1 MIDNVN
7 VNIKLKGEYKLNI
20 IENNSVIYSTPWSNN
35 TILSGG
41 LVDLYSNSIPDLL
54 MYLDIGTSNLLS
66 GSNGYGLSGV
76 ISPSKFKNV
85 LRGSIETYQDTLTSK
100 TYYTSFTTTAATSSI
115 TVSEFAIK
123 RSPLSGAFAR
133 NTFLSSYSILED
145 QIINFEYKLT
155 VGWGSTTTSRLPI
168 TGNNFNYTYT
178 IPITSTTY
186 NIPYDRVYYN
196 NNYLFLLGNIYDE
209 SYLPQLSLP
218 NMGDAYPYFYE
229 WGIKDSAT
237 SIYKPIELLSSID
250 NTTRKVSVTTIYNNI
265 TCNSNAGVFD
275 NITTALL
282 VKDADL
288 TSYNYKFNATRFAY
302 PLVVYN
308 DYKTCN
314 LPLNTETQV
323 VILSTAPE
331 FNILSLAYT
340 YTWGECININNAEG
354 GDMLYE
360 DGSNILYE
368 DDTFLIN

>member
-1 MIDNVN
+1 MIDNNIN
-7 VNIKLKGEYKLNI
+7 VDIKLRGQYKLNI
-20 IENNSVIYSTPWSNN
+20 VENNRVVYSTPWSNN

-41 LVDLYSNSIPDLL
+41 LVDLYSNSIPDMLQ
-54 MYLDIGTSNLLS
+54 YLDIGTSNLLS

-76 ISPSKFKNV
+76 ILPSVFKNI

-100 TYYTSFTTTAATSSI
+100 SYYTSFTTTTASDDI
-115 TVSEFAIK
+115 TIAEFAIK
-123 RSPLSGAFAR
+123 KSTSPLSGAFAR
-133 NTFLSSYSILED
+133 NTFLSSYSISEG

-155 VGWGSTTTSRLPI
+155 VGWGSTTTSLLPI
-168 TGNNFNYTYT
+168 TGNSPNYTYT

-196 NNYLFLLGNIYDE
+196 NNYLFLLGNIYNE

-218 NMGDAYPYFYE
+218 NMGDAYPYFFE
-229 WGIKDSAT
+229 WGIKDSST

-250 NTTRKVSVTTIYNNI
+250 NITKRFSVTTIYSNI
-265 TCNSNAGVFD
+265 TCNTNAGIFD

-302 PLVVYN
+302 PLVIYN
-308 DYKTCN
+308 NYYTCN
-314 LPLNTETQV
+314 LPLIVQQQINTLTPT
-323 VILSTAPE
+323 LTAPE

-340 YTWGECININNAEG
+340 YTWGEC
-354 GDMLYE
+354 
-360 DGSNILYE
+360 
-368 DDTFLIN
+368 

>member
-76 ISPSKFKNV
+76 ISPSIFKNV

-100 TYYTSFTTTAATSSI
+100 SYYTSFTTTAATANTTI
-115 TVSEFAIK
+115 SEFAIK

-168 TGNNFNYTYT
+168 TGNNSNYTYT

-237 SIYKPIELLSSID
+237 SIYKPTELLSSID
-250 NTTRKVSVTTIYNNI
+250 NTTRKVSVTTIYRNI
-265 TCNSNAGVFD
+265 KCNSNAGVFD

-308 DYKTCN
+308 DYYTCN
-314 LPLNTETQV
+314 FTETQV
-323 VILSTAPE
+323 KALSTAPE

-360 DGSNILYE
+360 DGVNILYE
-368 DDTFLIN
+368 DGTFLIN